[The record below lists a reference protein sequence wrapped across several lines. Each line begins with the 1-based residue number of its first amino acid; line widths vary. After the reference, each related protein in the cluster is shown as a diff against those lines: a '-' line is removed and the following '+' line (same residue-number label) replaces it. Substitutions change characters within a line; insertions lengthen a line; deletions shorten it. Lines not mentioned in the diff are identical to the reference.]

1 MRDIAP
7 GENRGDVYRM
17 RTRERVDAT
26 TRSQNLVGSD
36 SRA

>member
-17 RTRERVDAT
+17 RTWERVDAS
-26 TRSQNLVGSD
+26 TRSHNLVGSD

>member
-7 GENRGDVYRM
+7 GENRCDVYRM
-17 RTRERVDAT
+17 RTWKGVDAST
-26 TRSQNLVGSD
+26 HSHNLVGND